1 MHVLSNKQLTLYRYP
16 LHTVIIANVALYW
29 SLNKHEYVF
38 WYTQS
43 SNLKSF
49 ICRRETLLVDLIDY
63 TLGCNVYVIKFV
75 ISSTSLFG

>member
-1 MHVLSNKQLTLYRYP
+1 MLHCTGALTD
-16 LHTVIIANVALYW
+16 TNMF
-29 SLNKHEYVF
+29 F

-49 ICRRETLLVDLIDY
+49 ICRRETLLVDLIEIHLIDY

-75 ISSTSLFG
+75 ISSTSVFG